1 MYTMKEVCQIVGW
14 SYETLKYYCKE
25 GLIPNVKRDKNNYR
39 VFDENNIEWIKGL
52 QCLKKCGMSLKDMRM
67 YLDYCMQGPV
77 YIPER
82 VDMLNETKDMRDRI
96 LFEKIPSSQK
106 WLPVIVNAMRDGKVI
121 EMTYQ
126 SFWRDEPNTYT
137 AKPYCLKLFKQRW
150 LYQTRKVD
158 TKIFLVNTYLP
169 K

>member
-77 YIPER
+77 SIPER
-82 VDMLNETKDMRDRI
+82 VNMLNETKEDLERRKTEIQVSLNYIEQKKELYRDMQEGR
-96 LFEKIPSSQK
+96 
-106 WLPVIVNAMRDGKVI
+106 
-121 EMTYQ
+121 
-126 SFWRDEPNTYT
+126 
-137 AKPYCLKLFKQRW
+137 KPYVS
-150 LYQTRKVD
+150 YVYH
-158 TKIFLVNTYLP
+158 VEN
-169 K
+169 

>member
-52 QCLKKCGMSLKDMRM
+52 QCLKKCGMCLKDMRM

-77 YIPER
+77 SIPER
-82 VDMLNETKDMRDRI
+82 VDMLNETKEDLERRLAEIQESLDYIEQKKELYRDMQEGR
-96 LFEKIPSSQK
+96 
-106 WLPVIVNAMRDGKVI
+106 
-121 EMTYQ
+121 
-126 SFWRDEPNTYT
+126 
-137 AKPYCLKLFKQRW
+137 KPYVSNV
-150 LYQTRKVD
+150 YHVE
-158 TKIFLVNTYLP
+158 N
-169 K
+169 

>member
-39 VFDENNIEWIKGL
+39 VFDENNRVFDENNIEWIKGL

-77 YIPER
+77 SIPER
-82 VDMLNETKDMRDRI
+82 VDMLNETKEDLERRLAEIQESLDYIEQKKELYRDMQ
-96 LFEKIPSSQK
+96 E
-106 WLPVIVNAMRDGKVI
+106 GK
-121 EMTYQ
+121 
-126 SFWRDEPNTYT
+126 
-137 AKPYCLKLFKQRW
+137 KPYVS
-150 LYQTRKVD
+150 YVYH
-158 TKIFLVNTYLP
+158 VEN
-169 K
+169 

>member
-39 VFDENNIEWIKGL
+39 VFDENNIVWIKGL

-77 YIPER
+77 SIPER
-82 VDMLNETKDMRDRI
+82 VDMLNETKEDLERRLAEIQESLDYIEQKKELYRDMQEGR
-96 LFEKIPSSQK
+96 
-106 WLPVIVNAMRDGKVI
+106 
-121 EMTYQ
+121 
-126 SFWRDEPNTYT
+126 
-137 AKPYCLKLFKQRW
+137 KPYVSNV
-150 LYQTRKVD
+150 YHVE
-158 TKIFLVNTYLP
+158 N
-169 K
+169 

>member
-77 YIPER
+77 SIPER
-82 VDMLNETKDMRDRI
+82 VDMLNETKEDLERRLSEIQESLDYIEQKKELYGDGIIMPDGDYRLIQDGHLKTLMSLLPYTENYDRYSR
-96 LFEKIPSSQK
+96 F
-106 WLPVIVNAMRDGKVI
+106 
-121 EMTYQ
+121 
-126 SFWRDEPNTYT
+126 
-137 AKPYCLKLFKQRW
+137 
-150 LYQTRKVD
+150 
-158 TKIFLVNTYLP
+158 
-169 K
+169 

>member
-67 YLDYCMQGPV
+67 YLDYCMQGPAS
-77 YIPER
+77 IPER
-82 VDMLNETKDMRDRI
+82 VDMLNETKEDLERRLSEIQESLDYIEQKKELYRDMQ
-96 LFEKIPSSQK
+96 E
-106 WLPVIVNAMRDGKVI
+106 GKKHYVS
-121 EMTYQ
+121 YV
-126 SFWRDEPNTYT
+126 Y
-137 AKPYCLKLFKQRW
+137 Y
-150 LYQTRKVD
+150 VD
-158 TKIFLVNTYLP
+158 N
-169 K
+169 

>member
-67 YLDYCMQGPV
+67 YLDYLYAKV
-77 YIPER
+77 LFSIPER
-82 VDMLNETKDMRDRI
+82 VDMLNETKEDLERRLSEIQESLDYIEQKKELYIDMQ
-96 LFEKIPSSQK
+96 E
-106 WLPVIVNAMRDGKVI
+106 GK
-121 EMTYQ
+121 
-126 SFWRDEPNTYT
+126 
-137 AKPYCLKLFKQRW
+137 KPYVS
-150 LYQTRKVD
+150 YVYH
-158 TKIFLVNTYLP
+158 VEN
-169 K
+169 

>member
-52 QCLKKCGMSLKDMRM
+52 QCLKKCEMSLKDMRM

-77 YIPER
+77 SIPER
-82 VDMLNETKDMRDRI
+82 VDMLNETKEDLERRLSEIQESLDYIEQKKELYRDMQ
-96 LFEKIPSSQK
+96 E
-106 WLPVIVNAMRDGKVI
+106 GK
-121 EMTYQ
+121 
-126 SFWRDEPNTYT
+126 
-137 AKPYCLKLFKQRW
+137 KPYVS
-150 LYQTRKVD
+150 YVYH
-158 TKIFLVNTYLP
+158 VEN
-169 K
+169 

>member
-52 QCLKKCGMSLKDMRM
+52 QCLKKCGMRLKDMRM

-77 YIPER
+77 SIPER
-82 VDMLNETKDMRDRI
+82 VDMLNVTKEDLERRLSEIQESLDYIEQKKELYRDMQ
-96 LFEKIPSSQK
+96 E
-106 WLPVIVNAMRDGKVI
+106 GK
-121 EMTYQ
+121 
-126 SFWRDEPNTYT
+126 
-137 AKPYCLKLFKQRW
+137 KPYVS
-150 LYQTRKVD
+150 YVYH
-158 TKIFLVNTYLP
+158 VEN
-169 K
+169 